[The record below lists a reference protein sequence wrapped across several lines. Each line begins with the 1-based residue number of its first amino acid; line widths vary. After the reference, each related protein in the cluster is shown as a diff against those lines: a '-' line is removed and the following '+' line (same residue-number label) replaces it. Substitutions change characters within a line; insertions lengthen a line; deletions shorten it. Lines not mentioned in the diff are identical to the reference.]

1 MGAAAIARWNQHFLL
16 ESGESQTMLLFIPLF
31 HALFFFSKVA
41 ASPDHA
47 VRISISSDDEFKL
60 FANNETIGMGDHHD
74 EVYKFYTEPEHGS
87 HLRVEAVDIHA
98 ESGFN
103 PNSMRGIILS
113 TSQGLVTNADW
124 RCIESNG
131 SILPDYDWPFAEI
144 LYNNDD
150 NSGWGMRPEI
160 LPNASWIWAQ
170 KLSSGDYPSKVACVP
185 APSFAKCVDNGCE
198 REFDGQGVCV
208 DFSTSSGINFT
219 SLADQFDLKA
229 GSKSGLCGDQQEEC
243 CHCLKKKP
251 EPTTVTPKPTEVTPE
266 PTKVTP
272 EPTKVTPEPTEVTPE
287 PTKLTPEPTKVT
299 PEPTKVTPEST
310 EVTPEPTKVTPEPRE
325 IKPYANLIALGG
337 GTVNGTT
344 KVVEKLRSEEDNETF
359 SELPTVRFGH
369 SAFVHPVTNDVL
381 VCGGKGKNHG
391 TDTFRDCIVQD
402 HALKSNWSSHSTLTE
417 PRDHAST
424 VVMESGDVYI
434 LGGMFSPDTSDV
446 LRFDSKNWTVGPKL
460 DHPTYK
466 ACATDINATSFVT
479 IGGGVSENDISVYN
493 TVTKSWSKPWPQL
506 REGRRGHS
514 CVRVNDKVIVAGGYL
529 YSEHENTA
537 TTLTI
542 DINTGK
548 HYASWSMNEAR
559 SFFTMHGFDREK
571 EILIAIGGKVP
582 QKSDNNTEGFSNTME
597 VWDMSTPIGW
607 IYEKDFQLTTG
618 TSDLATVVLETSDG
632 EPAEEA
638 PTAVGADPVVVT
650 VITKNATNNKALGN
664 VHVNYTLSNQTQDSI
679 VTDSNGRG
687 EIYPRM
693 NLLPGPMVLTA
704 NEEGFEPA
712 VVEVQIS
719 EKAISHP
726 VTISLSPILDP
737 QTEMRLV
744 MNWGQNPQDL
754 DLHVLQIDRKSGEET
769 CHTSY
774 ENKHGCSGLSLDT
787 DETKGGDA
795 GAETITWDDAGDSLY
810 LMYVHDWSHEP
821 ETHIVESEAR
831 IALYSN
837 NTESPIT
844 MAVPPKAANTYSR
857 WWIIG
862 CMDGVSSFAKLDL
875 LSETDPSPSLCNSNK
890 NY

>member
-1 MGAAAIARWNQHFLL
+1 L
-16 ESGESQTMLLFIPLF
+16 
-31 HALFFFSKVA
+31 
-41 ASPDHA
+41 
-47 VRISISSDDEFKL
+47 
-60 FANNETIGMGDHHD
+60 
-74 EVYKFYTEPEHGS
+74 
-87 HLRVEAVDIHA
+87 
-98 ESGFN
+98 
-103 PNSMRGIILS
+103 
-113 TSQGLVTNADW
+113 
-124 RCIESNG
+124 
-131 SILPDYDWPFAEI
+131 
-144 LYNNDD
+144 
-150 NSGWGMRPEI
+150 
-160 LPNASWIWAQ
+160 
-170 KLSSGDYPSKVACVP
+170 
-185 APSFAKCVDNGCE
+185 
-198 REFDGQGVCV
+198 
-208 DFSTSSGINFT
+208 
-219 SLADQFDLKA
+219 
-229 GSKSGLCGDQQEEC
+229 
-243 CHCLKKKP
+243 
-251 EPTTVTPKPTEVTPE
+251 
-266 PTKVTP
+266 
-272 EPTKVTPEPTEVTPE
+272 
-287 PTKLTPEPTKVT
+287 
-299 PEPTKVTPEST
+299 
-310 EVTPEPTKVTPEPRE
+310 
-325 IKPYANLIALGG
+325 
-337 GTVNGTT
+337 
-344 KVVEKLRSEEDNETF
+344 
-359 SELPTVRFGH
+359 
-369 SAFVHPVTNDVL
+369 
-381 VCGGKGKNHG
+381 
-391 TDTFRDCIVQD
+391 
-402 HALKSNWSSHSTLTE
+402 
-417 PRDHAST
+417 
-424 VVMESGDVYI
+424 
-434 LGGMFSPDTSDV
+434 
-446 LRFDSKNWTVGPKL
+446 
-460 DHPTYK
+460 
-466 ACATDINATSFVT
+466 
-479 IGGGVSENDISVYN
+479 ENDISVYN

-506 REGRRGHS
+506 SEGRLGHS

-559 SFFTMHGFDREK
+559 SFFTMHGFEREK
-571 EILIAIGGKVP
+571 IIIAIGGKVP

-597 VWDMSTPIGW
+597 VWDMSTSIGW

-632 EPAEEA
+632 ELAEYA
-638 PTAVGADPVVVT
+638 PTTTTVGADPVVVT
-650 VITKNATNNKALGN
+650 VITKNATNNKALSN
-664 VHVNYTLSNQTQDSI
+664 VQVNYTLSNQTKDSI

-687 EIYPRM
+687 EIHPRM
-693 NLLPGPMVLTA
+693 DLLPGLMVLTA

-844 MAVPPKAANTYSR
+844 MEVPTKDTNTYSR

-862 CMDGVSSFAKLDL
+862 CMDGVSSFVKLDL

-890 NY
+890 YD